1 METKSKPQA
10 PTEDKSEDVAAVS
23 EEDLTDEELRQKLI
37 AALVGFLLES
47 KNFE

>member
-1 METKSKPQA
+1 VETKSEPQE
-10 PTEDKSEDVAAVS
+10 PTEDKPEDMAAAQGK
-23 EEDLTDEELRQKLI
+23 DQADEEERQKLI